1 MGKGIKKNRMHIAR
15 TKIAIG
21 MMALG
26 LPFACSA
33 ENNCQG
39 QSSGYFSTA
48 QAMTGKKLYLDN
60 CAECHSA
67 DLKGNSGP
75 ALYGHDFES
84 YLKFSHISAAQL
96 LAFMQSQ
103 MPYQAPGSLKP
114 DEYQDIFSYI
124 LDTNGYRSGETDLN
138 ASNVSCIPMLP
149 YPGKE

>member
-1 MGKGIKKNRMHIAR
+1 MGIKRNRMHTACQ
-15 TKIAIG
+15 KIAIG
-21 MMALG
+21 IAALG
-26 LPFACSA
+26 LPLACNA
-33 ENNCQG
+33 ENSCMG
-39 QSSGYFSTA
+39 QSSGYFSKP

-114 DEYQDIFSYI
+114 DEYQAIFSYI
-124 LDTNGYRSGETDLN
+124 LDANGYKSGNADLSQ
-138 ASNVSCIPMLP
+138 SNVSCIPMLP

>member
-1 MGKGIKKNRMHIAR
+1 MGIKSNRVHTAFK
-15 TKIAIG
+15 KIAIG
-21 MMALG
+21 IVGLG
-26 LPFACSA
+26 LPLACNA
-33 ENNCQG
+33 ENGCVG
-39 QSSGYFSTA
+39 QPFGYFSKP

-84 YLKFSHISAAQL
+84 YLKFSHISAPQL

-114 DEYQDIFSYI
+114 DEYQAIFSYI
-124 LDTNGYRSGETDLN
+124 LDANGYKSGSVDLN
-138 ASNVSCIPMLP
+138 QSNVSCIPMLP

>member
-1 MGKGIKKNRMHIAR
+1 M
-15 TKIAIG
+15 AIG
-21 MMALG
+21 IVALG
-26 LPFACSA
+26 LPFACNA
-33 ENNCQG
+33 DNGCVG
-39 QSSGYFSTA
+39 QPSGYFSKP

-84 YLKFSHISAAQL
+84 YLKFSHISAPQL

-124 LDTNGYRSGETDLN
+124 LDANGYKSGSADLN
-138 ASNVSCIPMLP
+138 QSNVSCIPMLP
-149 YPGKE
+149 YPGKDD